1 MGYYVARLP
10 EPFDLGSVYR
20 GRSCNIIRSLAQG
33 GGASEADL
41 CDRLSVNLPTVRK
54 TLRRM
59 EEDGLV
65 FSMRVSKD
73 RRVFLT
79 DRRHWCEMIAAM
91 PPMGSPPTV
100 SGEESVRRRERVSR
114 PLHQR
119 RPCIGIRRGLRSR
132 HGRIKTVQVVP
143 PRRGIHRLLPAR
155 PLGFRFRPSLG
166 REPGLLPV
174 LRAGLGT
181 HPTPL
186 SRVQ

>member
-100 SGEESVRRRERVSR
+100 SGEESVRRPGTV
-114 PLHQR
+114 QR
-119 RPCIGIRRGLRSR
+119 RGVRREVDR
-132 HGRIKTVQVVP
+132 
-143 PRRGIHRLLPAR
+143 AR
-155 PLGFRFRPSLG
+155 FELATSTMPM
-166 REPGLLPV
+166 
-174 LRAGLGT
+174 
-181 HPTPL
+181 
-186 SRVQ
+186 